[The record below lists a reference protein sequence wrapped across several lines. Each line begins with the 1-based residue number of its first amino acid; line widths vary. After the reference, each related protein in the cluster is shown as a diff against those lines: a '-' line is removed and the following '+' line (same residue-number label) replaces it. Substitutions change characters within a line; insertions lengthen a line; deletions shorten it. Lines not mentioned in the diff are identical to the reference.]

1 MVPAGWPAA
10 AAPRQVPESDDV
22 LGARA
27 NRPSLAWS
35 RSLGIPAERPLRA
48 TPGSATLK
56 GHGSFGLAASRH
68 RQSISKTQSGRISA
82 NL

>member
-1 MVPAGWPAA
+1 MVPAGWPAPA
-10 AAPRQVPESDDV
+10 SPKQVPEPGDV

-35 RSLGIPAERPLRA
+35 RSLGFHAERPLRA
-48 TPGSATLK
+48 SPASATLK
-56 GHGSFGLAASRH
+56 GTIHDSSLLRSIARENQ
-68 RQSISKTQSGRISA
+68 RQICT